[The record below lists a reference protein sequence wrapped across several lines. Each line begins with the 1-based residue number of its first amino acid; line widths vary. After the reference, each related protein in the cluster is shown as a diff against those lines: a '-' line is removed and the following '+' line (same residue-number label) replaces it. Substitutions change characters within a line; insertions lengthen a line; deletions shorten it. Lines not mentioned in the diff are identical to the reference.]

1 VSNQAGKNE
10 IAQFGEK
17 TSLARRGSPQHQ
29 SDHSSNCRAIPGRA
43 VATALW
49 TAEKSI
55 SRDRWIQRLL
65 TLPPLEKLNG
75 ALVFRRRSL
84 GLERAK
90 ISAFPRLW
98 IFLPRIQSILT
109 GFQFPDHYVASL
121 GGLSFDF
128 NVPIGLTSP
137 DFDTADA
144 APSRD
149 Y

>member
-1 VSNQAGKNE
+1 MLNTDACLIKPAKMKSHSL
-10 IAQFGEK
+10 EK
-17 TSLARRGSPQHQ
+17 RHRWHVAAAR
-29 SDHSSNCRAIPGRA
+29 NTRAIPGRA